1 MSNIRDRIEAWFA
14 DLATKIYDH
23 RLKTLALSAIFVAL
37 FISQFPKIQVDAS
50 TEGFLFDDDP
60 AMVTY
65 NDFRERFGMDGM
77 VIIALKPGKVFEP
90 VFLKKLRALHQDL
103 RANLPHLEEIT
114 SLVNARSTRGEKD
127 ELIVEDFLENWPVD
141 AQEMAALEK
150 RAKANVMY
158 ENMLLSEDGAFTT
171 IVIQSRSYSPEG
183 GGSGG
188 SAAGDVSGGGS
199 SPNGFSDKAL
209 SDNNFS
215 DRDFSDNNFSDNDFS
230 DNDFTDNDFTNN
242 DFSDNNFSDGDF
254 SDNDFSD
261 GPKKNPANPTVSNKS
276 GPAPP
281 ITPAKK
287 KFLTDA
293 ENSEIVQAV
302 ETITKRHDFGETKI
316 YIAGPPVVTDFLK
329 RAMLEDMKTFMGIV
343 ILSIALFLFV
353 MFRRVSGVVMPLFVV
368 LLSLLS
374 TVGLMAACGVA
385 IKLPTQI
392 LPSFILAV
400 GVGDA
405 VHILVIFFHHFN
417 RHGKKRDAVEYA
429 VGHSG
434 LAILMTSLTTAGGLL
449 SFSTA
454 DVAPIADLG
463 QFAAAGVILAFV
475 YTIVILPALLS
486 LIPLKPAIR
495 ALKKTSKAPFS
506 DRFLTGVA
514 SVSIRWPHRVL
525 AVSLAVIVLSVWGAS
540 KLEIW
545 HNPMKWLPEDSSARL
560 ANEIIDR
567 ELKGSTNLEVII
579 DTKKENGIY
588 DPDFLNRLE
597 RAANVF
603 DTFTSEKVSAGKA
616 WSITTVLK
624 ETNQAL
630 HGNDPAFYT
639 VAQDEKLVAQELL
652 LFENSGSDDLTDFT
666 DTRFSMARF
675 TIKVPFIDALAYSD
689 FIKTVQAH
697 FTTAFPDAEVA
708 ITGLVPLLARVI
720 TAAIWSMV
728 KSYGYA
734 IGVITLLMIL
744 LIGRVRIGLI
754 SMIPNLTPI
763 VAILGIMG
771 WAGIRMDLFSML
783 VGSIAIGLAV
793 DDTIHF
799 MHNFRRYFEQ
809 SGDAE
814 YAVTETLLTTGR
826 AMLVT
831 TCVLSI
837 GFFAFMFAGMK
848 NLFNFGFLTGTTL
861 IMALASDY
869 FLAPAL
875 MIVLNKKK

>member
-1 MSNIRDRIEAWFA
+1 MSGRNI
-14 DLATKIYDH
+14 
-23 RLKTLALSAIFVAL
+23 SA
-37 FISQFPKIQVDAS
+37 
-50 TEGFLFDDDP
+50 
-60 AMVTY
+60 
-65 NDFRERFGMDGM
+65 N
-77 VIIALKPGKVFEP
+77 
-90 VFLKKLRALHQDL
+90 
-103 RANLPHLEEIT
+103 
-114 SLVNARSTRGEKD
+114 
-127 ELIVEDFLENWPVD
+127 
-141 AQEMAALEK
+141 
-150 RAKANVMY
+150 
-158 ENMLLSEDGAFTT
+158 
-171 IVIQSRSYSPEG
+171 
-183 GGSGG
+183 
-188 SAAGDVSGGGS
+188 
-199 SPNGFSDKAL
+199 
-209 SDNNFS
+209 
-215 DRDFSDNNFSDNDFS
+215 DFSDSDFSDNDFS
-230 DNDFTDNDFTNN
+230 AN
-242 DFSDNNFSDGDF
+242 DFSDNNFSD
-254 SDNDFSD
+254 SDFSD
-261 GPKKNPANPTVSNKS
+261 GAKKDPAQQVQSHRARLNKS

-281 ITPAKK
+281 ATPAKK
-287 KFLTDA
+287 TFLTDA
-293 ENSEIVQAV
+293 ENSEIVRAA
-302 ETITKRHDFGETKI
+302 ETIIRRHDFGETQI

-329 RAMLEDMKTFMGIV
+329 RAMFKDMRNFMGIV

-368 LLSLLS
+368 VLSLAS

-405 VHILVIFFHHFN
+405 VHILVIFFRHFD
-417 RHGKKRDAVEYA
+417 RHGKKRDAVQYA

-475 YTIVILPALLS
+475 YTLVVLPALLS
-486 LIPLKPAIR
+486 LLPLKPAVR
-495 ALKKTSKAPFS
+495 APKKTPRAPFS
-506 DRFLTGVA
+506 DRFLAGVA
-514 SVSIRWPHRVL
+514 QVSIRWPHRVV
-525 AVSLAVIVLSVWGAS
+525 AVSLAVMVLSVWGAS
-540 KLEIW
+540 KIVIW
-545 HNPMKWLPEDSSARL
+545 HNPMKWLPEDSATRL
-560 ANEIIDR
+560 ANETIDR

-597 RAANVF
+597 RAVNVF
-603 DTFTSEKVSAGKA
+603 DTFTSTKVSAGKA

-624 ETNQAL
+624 ETHQAL

-639 VAQDEKLVAQELL
+639 VPQDEKLVAQELL

-697 FTTAFPDAEVA
+697 FKAAFPDAEVA
-708 ITGLVPLLARVI
+708 VTGLVPLLARVI
-720 TAAIWSMV
+720 TAAIWSMI

-734 IGVITLLMIL
+734 IGVITLLMIF

-754 SMIPNLTPI
+754 SMVPNLAPI
-763 VAILGIMG
+763 AAILGIMG

-848 NLFNFGFLTGTTL
+848 NLFNFGFLTGATL

-875 MIVLNKKK
+875 MIALNKKKQGPPRP